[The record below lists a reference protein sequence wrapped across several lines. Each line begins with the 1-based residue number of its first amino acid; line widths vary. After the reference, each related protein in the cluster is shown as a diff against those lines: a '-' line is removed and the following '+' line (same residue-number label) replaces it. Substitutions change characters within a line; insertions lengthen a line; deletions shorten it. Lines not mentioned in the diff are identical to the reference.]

1 MLEPPFLAD
10 TTALVASLLAL
21 KYLPSKGPSEATS
34 STVLEACLMSFTALW
49 MPSSHSVSVAEPI
62 HDGSDTRARA
72 LPVDALLKEFG
83 AFLQV
88 HEESTNLFD
97 GQFVNVREL
106 SAQQLLG

>member
-49 MPSSHSVSVAEPI
+49 MPSRASSGLIIFFQSFSTQGNRLFCCRYRLSNPI
-62 HDGSDTRARA
+62 
-72 LPVDALLKEFG
+72 
-83 AFLQV
+83 
-88 HEESTNLFD
+88 
-97 GQFVNVREL
+97 
-106 SAQQLLG
+106 